1 MTAAGVTAVA
11 NTPDPAG
18 DRDPWEPPPQP
29 RAGEEG
35 HRYSA
40 AEIDALTSRAAR
52 LLAELRSVLGE
63 IGQRM
68 TALTEQEGDGR

>member
-1 MTAAGVTAVA
+1 MTGAGVTAVA
-11 NTPDPAG
+11 STPGPAG
-18 DRDPWEPPPQP
+18 DRDPWEHPAPDSE
-29 RAGEEG
+29 GG

-52 LLAELRSVLGE
+52 LLAELRTVLGE

-68 TALTEQEGDGR
+68 SALTDQEGNGNAR